1 MIDLETRS
9 IRGEIALSV
18 PDTLQ
23 LSANEKLLTVGLRT
37 PGPAQWRRSLS
48 STRTR
53 WTSTSSRSAVSGTI
67 AGHQWTSPNGQYTF
81 AAFEGPGAGV
91 AVIDH
96 AAGNAVIATLPY
108 GGRPH
113 GVDFARP

>member
-1 MIDLETRS
+1 MAFET
-9 IRGEIALSV
+9 
-18 PDTLQ
+18 
-23 LSANEKLLTVGLRT
+23 
-37 PGPAQWRRSLS
+37 SLMLA
-48 STRTR
+48 TRIC
-53 WTSTSSRSAVSGTI
+53 TSFPCPSET
-67 AGHQWTSPNGQYTF
+67 NGQYTF

-96 AAGNAVIATLPY
+96 EAGNSVIATLPY